1 MDQVDAAGGVT
12 LGDGTVVTLEAVTYD
27 DESSKER
34 VQELYTRLATEDNAD
49 LMISPYSSGLTSAAS
64 IIAEQYGKIMITT
77 GAAADSNYQQ
87 GYTQVF
93 QIYTLASRYMTGAVD
108 LLQHLD

>member
-1 MDQVDAAGGVT
+1 
-12 LGDGTVVTLEAVTYD
+12 
-27 DESSKER
+27 
-34 VQELYTRLATEDNAD
+34 
-49 LMISPYSSGLTSAAS
+49 MISPYSSGLTSAAS